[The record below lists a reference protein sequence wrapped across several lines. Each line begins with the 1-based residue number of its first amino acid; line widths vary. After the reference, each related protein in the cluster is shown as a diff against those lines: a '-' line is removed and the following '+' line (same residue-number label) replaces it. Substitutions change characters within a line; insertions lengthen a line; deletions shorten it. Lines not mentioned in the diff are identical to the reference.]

1 MSIFSFT
8 VFRLTYRDHLTANAI
23 PFGANF
29 TPELVSKLYMLQMN
43 LYLCEFVSLQS
54 YHDPE
59 SEEEDAHH
67 VSEIVAGASV
77 TSSYT
82 VSQLEEEKQTHND
95 EVDNE
100 KVEEEDLPEQPP
112 PVEEKPKEGNLVIV
126 KVL

>member
-1 MSIFSFT
+1 MTAYTFLFEIDFSS
-8 VFRLTYRDHLTANAI
+8 HAI
-23 PFGANF
+23 EEALFAW
-29 TPELVSKLYMLQMN
+29 T
-43 LYLCEFVSLQS
+43 CVSLQS

-82 VSQLEEEKQTHND
+82 ASQLEEEKDTRSD
-95 EVDNE
+95 EVERE
-100 KVEEEDLPEQPP
+100 KVEEEDLPEQPL
-112 PVEEKPKEGNLVIV
+112 PVKERPKEGNNVIV

>member
-1 MSIFSFT
+1 
-8 VFRLTYRDHLTANAI
+8 
-23 PFGANF
+23 
-29 TPELVSKLYMLQMN
+29 MN
-43 LYLCEFVSLQS
+43 FVSLQS

-112 PVEEKPKEGNLVIV
+112 PVEDKPKEGNIVIV